1 MEEQNEEIKTDTDEL
16 EKCKQQC
23 EEYLNNW
30 KRERADFLNY
40 KKDETR
46 RIEEFLKFGTE
57 GLIAEL
63 IDVIDGVEVARKN
76 LPRTKELKDWTD
88 GFDSSMDKLHK
99 FLGKF
104 GVERIRVE
112 GDPSTGSTSSQQ
124 AGSGQAETD
133 PAKLEELIKL
143 TDEEVVEVLSF
154 EVKKRKDSIEQY
166 EKGGRPELAQKEQ
179 EEIKILMGYMPEQ
192 MSEEAIRD
200 EVKKTVNQTGASGPR
215 DMGKVIGAVMAK
227 VKGKADGQVVSR
239 IVKEELQ
246 KSA

>member
-1 MEEQNEEIKTDTDEL
+1 MMDEQNEEIKTDTDEL

-76 LPRTKELKDWTD
+76 LPERKELKDWTE

-104 GVERIRVE
+104 GVERIKVD
-112 GDPSTGSTSSQQ
+112 GDPSTGS
-124 AGSGQAETD
+124 GQVKFD
-133 PAKLEELIKL
+133 PLLHEAVEVQ
-143 TDEEVVEVLSF
+143 DEEGENIVE
-154 EVKKRKDSIEQY
+154 I
-166 EKGGRPELAQKEQ
+166 RP
-179 EEIKILMGYMPEQ
+179 GYTMH
-192 MSEEAIRD
+192 
-200 EVKKTVNQTGASGPR
+200 
-215 DMGKVIGAVMAK
+215 GKVIRPARV
-227 VKGKADGQVVSR
+227 R
-239 IVKEELQ
+239 IIK
-246 KSA
+246 